1 MSMEFELQHICTQS
15 GARCGV
21 IHTKSGDVPTPVFM
35 PVGTQASVK
44 TLSPDEITQ
53 VSENLILA
61 NTYHLWLQPG
71 TDIIALNGGVKPFM
85 RWDKALLTD
94 SGGFQVFSLSH
105 IRKIEESGVT
115 FRHHLSGATLHLTPE
130 DSIDI
135 QHVLGADIIM
145 AFDECPPFHSGYDY
159 MKQSVERTI
168 RWAKRCQEAH
178 GNSDSQSLFGIVQGG
193 PFQELRKMC
202 LDELIEMDF
211 PGYAIG
217 GLSVGE
223 TKAEM
228 DDMLAYLSG
237 HMPQNKPRY
246 LMGVGAPRDLVT
258 GVLHGIDMFDC
269 VLPSRNARHGTA
281 MVHGGKLV
289 IKNKTYEADLSPLD
303 PHCDCFVCRQFT
315 RSYIRHLFK
324 SGEILGLRLLT
335 YHNLYYLKQLM
346 KEVRQAILSDRY
358 SDFVQDFYAAN
369 EIEASLQ

>member
-1 MSMEFELQHICTQS
+1 
-15 GARCGV
+15 
-21 IHTKSGDVPTPVFM
+21 M

-44 TLSPDEITQ
+44 TLSPDEIKQ

-71 TDIIALNGGVKPFM
+71 TDIIVLNGGVKPFM

-193 PFQELRKMC
+193 PFKDLRKMC
-202 LDELIEMDF
+202 LDELVEMDF

-237 HMPQNKPRY
+237 HMPQHKPRY

-289 IKNKTYEADLSPLD
+289 VKNKTYEADLSPLD

-335 YHNLYYLKQLM
+335 YHNLYFLKQLM

-369 EIEASLQ
+369 EIEASL